1 MPPTLAFLHT
11 SPVHV
16 APFDALVHRAEPT
29 AKTHHVVDE
38 ALLADARRLG
48 ADDEEIQRRV
58 AEAMWGAAAGGA
70 LVVMCTCS
78 TLGGVA
84 ERMDTQGRFA
94 ALRVD
99 RAMADEAVRLG
110 PSVLVVAALQSTLA
124 PTRELILDS
133 ARRLGLAVDA
143 RLLLVEQAW
152 AHFERGDMPAYLEAI
167 AQAVRAAGAGHQV
180 VVLAQASMA
189 GAEPLLADL
198 GLPVLSSPRLGVAA
212 ALAQAAMAGQ
222 AGAA

>member
-11 SPVHV
+11 SPIHV
-16 APFDALVHRAEPT
+16 VPFDELVHCAAPT
-29 AKTHHVVDE
+29 AQTHHVVDE
-38 ALLADARRLG
+38 SLLADARRLG
-48 ADDEEIQRRV
+48 ADDEQIQRRV
-58 AEAMWGAAAGGA
+58 AEAMQGAAASGA

-78 TLGGVA
+78 TLGVIA

-110 PSVLVVAALQSTLA
+110 PSVLVVAALQSTLT

-133 ARRLGLAVDA
+133 ARRLGRAVDA

-152 AHFERGDMPAYLEAI
+152 SHFERGDMPAYLEAI
-167 AQAVRAAGAGHQV
+167 AQGVRAADVGHQV